1 MSNIDA
7 IIRATMT
14 SLQSRALAAHR
25 WFRLA
30 SAATARPEVNYLAD
44 FKYRE
49 A

>member
-14 SLQSRALAAHR
+14 SPRSHALAAHR
-25 WFRLA
+25 WFSERRHRG
-30 SAATARPEVNYLAD
+30 TEVNDLAD